1 MKIYLIIFH
10 LTLFLFGFIFVEHHL
25 DTPERAAASRQSL
38 MSDGSGIAARLAAVG
53 QINTAEAQSNSTT
66 TKVAATEVA
75 ATEVTS
81 TEASVDGQKIYQGAC
96 IACHGAGIAG
106 APAVGNVAAWA
117 SRIEAG
123 ADTLYANAINGFQ
136 GSSGVMPGKGGNAAL
151 SDGEVKAAVD
161 YMVSQS
167 Q

>member
-25 DTPERAAASRQSL
+25 RTPDRAAATRQSL
-38 MSDGSGIAARLAAVG
+38 MTDGSGIAARLAAVG
-53 QINTAEAQSNSTT
+53 QIGTAQAQSTSTPT
-66 TKVAATEVA
+66 QVAATETA
-75 ATEVTS
+75 ATET
-81 TEASVDGQKIYQGAC
+81 TVDGRKVYQASC
-96 IACHGAGIAG
+96 VACHGAGIAG
-106 APAVGNVAAWA
+106 APMVGNAAAWV

-123 ADTLYANAINGFQ
+123 ADSLYTNAINGFQ
-136 GSSGVMPGKGGNAAL
+136 GSSGVMPGKGGNSAL
-151 SDGEVKAAVD
+151 SDDEVKAAVD

>member
-1 MKIYLIIFH
+1 MKSYLIIFH
-10 LTLFLFGFIFVEHHL
+10 LTLLLFGFIFVEHHL

-66 TKVAATEVA
+66 TKVAATEVTA
-75 ATEVTS
+75 
-81 TEASVDGQKIYQGAC
+81 TEASVDGQKIYQAAC

>member
-25 DTPERAAASRQSL
+25 RTPDRAAASRQSL
-38 MSDGSGIAARLAAVG
+38 MTDGSGIAARLAAVG
-53 QINTAEAQSNSTT
+53 QIGTAQAQSTSTPT
-66 TKVAATEVA
+66 QVAATETA
-75 ATEVTS
+75 ATET
-81 TEASVDGQKIYQGAC
+81 TVDGQKVYQASC

-106 APAVGNVAAWA
+106 APMVGNAAAWT

-123 ADTLYANAINGFQ
+123 ADSLYTSAINGFQ

-151 SDGEVKAAVD
+151 SDDEVKAAVD
-161 YMVSQS
+161 YMVTQS

>member
-25 DTPERAAASRQSL
+25 RTPDRAAASRQSL
-38 MSDGSGIAARLAAVG
+38 MTDGSGIAARLAAVG
-53 QINTAEAQSNSTT
+53 QIGTAQAQSTSTPT
-66 TKVAATEVA
+66 QVAATETA
-75 ATEVTS
+75 ATET
-81 TEASVDGQKIYQGAC
+81 TVDGQKVYQASC

-106 APAVGNVAAWA
+106 APMVGNAAAWT

-123 ADTLYANAINGFQ
+123 ADSLYSNAINGFQ
-136 GSSGVMPGKGGNAAL
+136 GSSGMMPGKGGNAAL
-151 SDGEVKAAVD
+151 SDDEVKAAVD

>member
-25 DTPERAAASRQSL
+25 RTPDRAAATRQSL
-38 MSDGSGIAARLAAVG
+38 MTDGSGIAARLAAVG
-53 QINTAEAQSNSTT
+53 QINTAQAQSTSTPT
-66 TKVAATEVA
+66 QVAATETA
-75 ATEVTS
+75 ATET
-81 TEASVDGQKIYQGAC
+81 TVDGRKVYQASC
-96 IACHGAGIAG
+96 VACHGAGIAG
-106 APAVGNVAAWA
+106 APMVGNAAAWA

-123 ADTLYANAINGFQ
+123 ADSLYTNAINGFQ

-151 SDGEVKAAVD
+151 SDDEVKAAVD